1 MSDTGLQL
9 TLRRGLR
16 ILEILNNHL
25 ILTASD
31 ASRLAGFSRPT
42 TYRLLR
48 ALEGLGYVAQDPGS
62 KRYSISSNVLRLS
75 RGFRDEQWIQA
86 VARPLMDDLCRN
98 VLWPISVCTHIDG
111 QMVVRYSTDHISPF
125 PSIRNNKP
133 FNISLT
139 KTATGTVFLAFTD
152 PAIRY
157 ELVSK
162 EVTGSTSARSQ
173 KVAEDRR
180 QLMEQRF
187 KRVRQDG
194 YCCLDLS
201 QTGQVGMAVPIF
213 VQGSVF
219 AVLSL
224 RFYTSAMSHKT
235 AIERYHALLR
245 ASADKIEGGIAVTAP
260 MLNVKAR
267 K

>member
-16 ILEILNNHL
+16 ILELLNNHL

-48 ALEGLGYVAQDPGS
+48 ALEGLGYVTQDPGS

-98 VLWPISVCTHIDG
+98 VLWPISVCTHIEG
-111 QMVVRYSTDHISPF
+111 QMMVRYSTDHISPF
-125 PSIRNNKP
+125 PSPRNNKP
-133 FNISLT
+133 FNVSMT

-152 PAIRY
+152 PDVRY
-157 ELVSK
+157 ELVRK
-162 EVTGSTSARSQ
+162 ELGTGSSARSQ
-173 KVAEDRR
+173 RMSEDRKE
-180 QLMEQRF
+180 LMEQRF
-187 KRVRQDG
+187 KRVHQDG
-194 YCCLDLS
+194 YCCLEL
-201 QTGQVGMAVPIF
+201 THTNQVGMAVPIF
-213 VQGSVF
+213 VQGNIF

-224 RFYTSAMSHKT
+224 RFYISAMSHKT
-235 AIERYHALLR
+235 AIERYYTLLR
-245 ASADKIEGGIAVTAP
+245 ATADKIEGGISVAAP
-260 MLNVKAR
+260 LLAAKNLK
-267 K
+267 

>member
-1 MSDTGLQL
+1 
-9 TLRRGLR
+9 
-16 ILEILNNHL
+16 
-25 ILTASD
+25 
-31 ASRLAGFSRPT
+31 
-42 TYRLLR
+42 
-48 ALEGLGYVAQDPGS
+48 
-62 KRYSISSNVLRLS
+62 
-75 RGFRDEQWIQA
+75 
-86 VARPLMDDLCRN
+86 
-98 VLWPISVCTHIDG
+98 
-111 QMVVRYSTDHISPF
+111 MVVRYSTDHISPF